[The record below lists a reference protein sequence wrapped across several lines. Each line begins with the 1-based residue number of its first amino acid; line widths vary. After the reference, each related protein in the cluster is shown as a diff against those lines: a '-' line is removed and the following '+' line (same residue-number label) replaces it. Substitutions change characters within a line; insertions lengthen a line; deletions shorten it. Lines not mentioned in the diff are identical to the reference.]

1 MQRGQGRHRL
11 TFGEQRWCR
20 WQCHEEQ
27 SERKWN
33 ILDAML
39 VSLGSR
45 GSVVLS
51 RVRWGEVQGCKIFH
65 QCGWITLTAPPLPTV
80 MQQHYNLDQVFI
92 KRRFT
97 GQMTHHWAPPVG
109 ICELWLLQ
117 CPCYLQCLND
127 TTAGIGWKLSVCS
140 LKVGLQWVTQN
151 MCVGQGRRWAISLTS
166 PWVNIHIHAQ
176 HIQVSLCI
184 QKCISSSHWAVCNW
198 VNSWSR
204 KTQSGGW
211 HEHFCFG
218 FQDLCCLNLF
228 ILRLAPWSD

>member
-51 RVRWGEVQGCKIFH
+51 RVRWGEVQACKIFH

-109 ICELWLLQ
+109 ICELWLLK
-117 CPCYLQCLND
+117 CPCYPQCLND